1 LSSAEANVR
10 KAYLHDV
17 ADILTIPV
25 GRVPNGVIVEVY
37 PYRLLDIATWSTP
50 RRQPQQLSPSQAL
63 PLVSWHVV
71 DLGHDG
77 VLLAPGSAPLVQ
89 YLVVDAGV
97 AEVHIL
103 LPRIRAFQR

>member
-37 PYRLLDIATWSTP
+37 PYRLLNISARSTP
-50 RRQPQQLSPSQAL
+50 RGEPQQLSSSQAL
-63 PLVSWHVV
+63 RLVSWHVV
-71 DLGHDG
+71 DLGHDR
-77 VLLAPGSAPLVQ
+77 VLLAPGSAPLMQ
-89 YLVVDAGV
+89 YLIVDAGV

-103 LPRIRAFQR
+103 FP